1 MPSSGS
7 GACTQ
12 APLTVVAHKAALDE
26 SARAPDASARSEDLR
41 LRAWASSD
49 AEGDLLYGEATPA
62 FR

>member
-1 MPSSGS
+1 VL
-7 GACTQ
+7 ATQ

-49 AEGDLLYGEATPA
+49 AEEGRLA
-62 FR
+62 FMEKRPPRFLAE